1 MPVLPVRP
9 STQLVAGVVSGVTGT
24 AAGIGGPPL
33 ALLYQH
39 RPGSTIRSTLAAAF
53 LVGTALSLATLAVA
67 GEVGASQVLL
77 GLGLAPLVV
86 VGSVTGRRFHDW
98 LDQGWLRPGVL
109 VFAAAAAVT
118 VLHKIGR
125 ASCRAGVCKSVKIS
139 MVAVPSKNKQKN
151 NN

>member
-86 VGSVTGRRFHDW
+86 VGSVTGRRFHEW
-98 LDQGWLRPGVL
+98 LDQGRLRSEQHTSEL
-109 VFAAAAAVT
+109 QSLT
-118 VLHKIGR
+118 R
-125 ASCRAGVCKSVKIS
+125 IS
-139 MVAVPSKNKQKN
+139 YALFSLKTKKKQ
-151 NN
+151 

>member
-53 LVGTALSLATLAVA
+53 LVATALSLATLAVA
-67 GEVGASQVLL
+67 GEVGSSRVLL
-77 GLGLAPLVV
+77 GLGLDRTSVV
-86 VGSVTGRRFHDW
+86 EGKGVSGRVE
-98 LDQGWLRPGVL
+98 LGG
-109 VFAAAAAVT
+109 A
-118 VLHKIGR
+118 
-125 ASCRAGVCKSVKIS
+125 
-139 MVAVPSKNKQKN
+139 
-151 NN
+151 

>member
-9 STQLVAGVVSGVTGT
+9 PTQLVAGVVSGVTGT

-67 GEVGASQVLL
+67 GEFGPSQVHP
-77 GLGLAPLVV
+77 GLGLQRKRYVWGKCV
-86 VGSVTGRRFHDW
+86 EVDVRFVD
-98 LDQGWLRPGVL
+98 P
-109 VFAAAAAVT
+109 
-118 VLHKIGR
+118 
-125 ASCRAGVCKSVKIS
+125 
-139 MVAVPSKNKQKN
+139 
-151 NN
+151 